1 MNKKVF
7 IITLFA
13 AAVYSSLL
21 SFPVDDGLRHVGK
34 AFTQDFISWGTV
46 YPYSSFEDL
55 ADYNPWYGYDKLLSV
70 IASFLKQIPLAETAL
85 KFILVKVLSFIF
97 LSFFLYL
104 VISRSGI
111 LAGVKTKDKIKNKEL
126 FVVALIIMLI
136 MLYLPCQRILSIRPF
151 IFGTFFILYSI
162 DQKKFFPGI
171 FSSVALS
178 FLYPYLSWFYTIPV
192 AFAHLIRGSKKFAGG
207 VLLATITFLYLQPP
221 SFWKFQTALF
231 SSGKIRSLLDDKISE
246 LASTWHSLLFYLFL
260 VGFAVIY
267 PKFRARAKKM
277 HYRNLLIIIY
287 LVPSLKYLRYFI
299 DLMLPLLFISFSKEI
314 LYIMLEPFQRLI
326 TDWKNILKNSFCK
339 LSFKKQKKS
348 LLKTHEDREKTAG
361 ISLMPYIII
370 AYAFITAM
378 FVYQNY
384 EKFSALKKF
393 KADLSAVP
401 IGSLVL
407 TDFGLQYKMLFVRPD
422 LHIIPSCEIGFPK
435 KEIKEAYIDYQNNGK
450 LIALACKTRAKFL
463 VEQKKKYINPEA
475 GRYLKPVKKSNDLK
489 VWEII
494 CP

>member
-7 IITLFA
+7 IITLLA
-13 AAVYSSLL
+13 VAVYSSLL
-21 SFPVDDGLRHVGK
+21 SFPVDDGLRHVGE
-34 AFTQDFISWGTV
+34 AFTQDFISWGKV
-46 YPYSSFEDL
+46 YPYSFFENL
-55 ADYNPWYGYDKLLSV
+55 ADYNPWYGYDKLLSL
-70 IASFLKQIPLAETAL
+70 IASFLKLIPLTETAL
-85 KFILVKVLSFIF
+85 KFIFVKTLSFIF

-111 LAGVKTKDKIKNKEL
+111 LAGVKSKEEVKNNEL
-126 FVVALIIMLI
+126 FVLALILMLI

-162 DQKKFFPGI
+162 DQKRFFPGI
-171 FSSVALS
+171 FSSIALS
-178 FLYPYLSWFYTIPV
+178 FFYPYLSWFYTIPV
-192 AFAHLIRGSKKFAGG
+192 AFAHLVRGSKKFAGG
-207 VLLATITFLYLQPP
+207 ILLIAITFLYLQPP
-221 SFWKFQTALF
+221 SFWKFQAALF
-231 SSGKIRSLLDDKISE
+231 SSGKIRSLLDNKISE

-267 PKFRARAKKM
+267 PKFRARAKKT

-287 LVPSLKYLRYFI
+287 LVPSLKYFRYFI
-299 DLMLPLLFISFSKEI
+299 DLMLPLLFVSFGKEI
-314 LYIMLEPFQRLI
+314 LYIMLDPFQKLI
-326 TDWKNILKNSFCK
+326 ADWKNILKNSFHK
-339 LSFKKQKKS
+339 LSFKKQKKGLS
-348 LLKTHEDREKTAG
+348 KTAEHKEKTAG

-370 AYAFITAM
+370 AYAFITAI

-393 KADLSAVP
+393 KADLSCVP
-401 IGSLVL
+401 VGSLVL

-422 LHIIPSCEIGFPK
+422 LHIMPSCEIGFPK
-435 KEIKEAYIDYQNNGK
+435 KEIKESYIDYQNNGEF
-450 LIALACKTRAKFL
+450 IALACKTRAKFL
-463 VEQKKKYINPEA
+463 VEQKKKYINPED
-475 GRYLKPVKKSNDLK
+475 GRYLKLIKKSDNLK